1 MPVKAPKGV
10 SNASNKNGVKSS
22 GTGAASTVVLKKTSR
37 RAHDPHRAIQSL
49 PITKLICEDKFF
61 NANQEI
67 GKDLLIV
74 LASMAQL
81 SEYTLPISPK
91 KVSNKTTGQP
101 VIYSLDDFV
110 KWVRGL
116 TFEGGFLI
124 VNSSGVTGSGKIISR
139 GPMSGKNI
147 HVSSGG
153 LTFANKK
160 GAHTFFCGTIN
171 DRSAHVIADLTDPQ
185 IFTIIPALVRL
196 GIAALP
202 DDIDKKKQ
210 KDDDDIAFEET
221 DELGTDASF
230 WVIVEAA
237 KLINPEL
244 SFKVPKAIAQTK
256 QRNNKAKTENFVNY
270 IQDKDLPSYD
280 SDGEQKNSGVKTL
293 NQAIV
298 LNDESGED
306 EDEDNESDSDDDIRF

>member
-37 RAHDPHRAIQSL
+37 RAHDPHRAIQTL
-49 PITKLICEDKFF
+49 PITKFICEDKFF

-74 LASMAQL
+74 IASMAGL
-81 SEYTLPISPK
+81 NEKTLPISPK
-91 KVSNKTTGQP
+91 NITSKNYDKT
-101 VIYSLDDFV
+101 IISSLDDFV
-110 KWVRGL
+110 KWVRYL
-116 TFEGGFLI
+116 SFDNGFLI
-124 VNSSGVTGSGKIISR
+124 VNASGVTGSGKVVSR
-139 GPMSGKNI
+139 GPYSGKNI

-153 LTFANKK
+153 LTFANRK

-171 DRSAHVIADLTDPQ
+171 DRSAHVLSDLSDPQ

-196 GIAALP
+196 GVASLP
-202 DDIDKKKQ
+202 DDIDKKKNN
-210 KDDDDIAFEET
+210 DEDDIAFEET
-221 DELGTDASF
+221 DELGADASF

-237 KLINPEL
+237 KLINPDL
-244 SFKVPKAIAQTK
+244 TFKVPKVIAQTK
-256 QRNNKAKTENFVNY
+256 QRNNKANTQTFVNY

-280 SDGEQKNSGVKTL
+280 SDGEQKNSDVKTL
-293 NQAIV
+293 NQTIV
-298 LNDESGED
+298 LNDEDSEGSE
-306 EDEDNESDSDDDIRF
+306 EEYNDSD